1 MQCIPVPV
9 LTVSLDFIVMK
20 DYVNLQPFVRIAIQ
34 LTLNV
39 SFLFLNYRQDLC
51 ITQVTSSVTS
61 VLLPLPAF

>member
-61 VLLPLPAF
+61 VLLPLSAF